1 LDHAAVGNLDLAR
14 IRRLDGFGG
23 LSPGDGYLFE
33 PTSLDELR
41 SVVLL
46 AEDLNVPITLRGS
59 GRSYGD
65 TSSPLESVTISLA
78 RMNRVL
84 AWDKES
90 GVIEAEGGATLEAIW
105 QYVLQDGW
113 WFNVVSGTMKP
124 TLAGAVS
131 TNIHGKNNLTHGT
144 FAEHVEMVEIMLAS
158 GEVRQLVP
166 SQPEFWAVHG
176 GLGLLGIVTKVRF
189 RLKKVS
195 SGNVRVVQ
203 RRVQTWADHFELFET
218 FADADYSVSW
228 VNGFT
233 NGSGVFQ
240 AAWHGESS
248 EPETLDLRHQ
258 RIEGKLAGL
267 IHRDT
272 AWKHLRRITNRP
284 GMKLA
289 STLKSNAARIAEGAP
304 KIMSLVQYNFPL
316 DYLPNWQ
323 RAYVPN
329 GLLQFQAIVPTT
341 QAEKVFNDLTRRWR
355 GAKLEPYLVVLKKHR
370 PDETWLRYLD
380 HGFSLALDFRQ
391 TPRNV
396 EALNDLYN
404 EMAEV
409 VLNAGGRF
417 YFAKDGLL
425 SPAQAKRSLGEAGIA
440 RFTALRDDW
449 DPKRRFK
456 TQLSCRI
463 GLDECVQYARP

>member
-1 LDHAAVGNLDLAR
+1 LDHAATRHLELAR
-14 IRRLDGFGG
+14 IRRFDGFGG

-46 AEDLNVPITLRGS
+46 AEELDVPITLRGS
-59 GRSYGD
+59 GKSYGD
-65 TSSPLESVTISLA
+65 ASSPLESVTISLA

-84 AWDKES
+84 AWDKET

-131 TNIHGKNNLTHGT
+131 TNIHGKNNITHGT
-144 FAEHVEMVEIMLAS
+144 FAEHVEMLEIMLAS
-158 GEVRQLVP
+158 GEVRQLTP

-176 GLGLLGIVTKVRF
+176 GLGLLGMVTKVRF
-189 RLKKVS
+189 RLKKIS

-203 RRVQTWADHFELFET
+203 RRVHSWAQQFEMFET
-218 FADADYSVSW
+218 FGDADYSVSW

-233 NGSGVFQ
+233 NGAGVFQ
-240 AAWHGESS
+240 AAWHSESA

-258 RIEGKLAGL
+258 KIEGKLAGL

-284 GMKLA
+284 GMKIA
-289 STLKSNAARIAEGAP
+289 SALKSNAARISEGAP
-304 KIMSLVQYNFPL
+304 KDMSLVQYNFPL

-323 RAYVPN
+323 QAYVPN
-329 GLLQFQAIVPTT
+329 GLLQFQAIVPA
-341 QAEKVFNDLTRRWR
+341 QAAEGIFSNLAQQWR
-355 GAKLEPYLVVLKKHR
+355 SAKLEPYLVVLKKHR

-380 HGFSLALDFRQ
+380 HGYSLALDFRQ
-391 TPRNV
+391 TPRNAP
-396 EALNDLYN
+396 ALNHLYM
-404 EMAEV
+404 EMADV

-425 SPAQAKRSLGEAGIA
+425 TPEQAKRSLGEAAIA
-440 RFTALRDDW
+440 RFTALRDEW

>member
-1 LDHAAVGNLDLAR
+1 MDHAATRHLELAR
-14 IRRLDGFGG
+14 IRRFDGFGG

-46 AEDLNVPITLRGS
+46 AEELDVPITLRGS
-59 GRSYGD
+59 GKSYGD
-65 TSSPLESVTISLA
+65 ASSPLESVTISLA

-84 AWDKES
+84 AWDKET

-131 TNIHGKNNLTHGT
+131 TNIHGKNNITHGT
-144 FAEHVEMVEIMLAS
+144 FAEHVEMLEIMLAS
-158 GEVRQLVP
+158 GEVRQLTP

-189 RLKKVS
+189 RLKKIS

-203 RRVQTWADHFELFET
+203 RRVHSWAQQFEMFEN
-218 FADADYSVSW
+218 FDDADYSVSW

-233 NGSGVFQ
+233 YGAGVFQ
-240 AAWHGESS
+240 AAWHSESS

-258 RIEGKLAGL
+258 KIEGKLAGL
-267 IHRDT
+267 IHRDN

-284 GMKLA
+284 GMRIA
-289 STLKSNAARIAEGAP
+289 SALKSNAARISEGAP
-304 KIMSLVQYNFPL
+304 KVMSLVQYNFPL

-323 RAYVPN
+323 QAYVPN
-329 GLLQFQAIVPTT
+329 GLLQFQAIVPA
-341 QAEKVFNDLTRRWR
+341 QAAGGIFSNLAQQWR
-355 GAKLEPYLVVLKKHR
+355 SAKLEPFLVVLKKHR

-391 TPRNV
+391 TPRNAP
-396 EALNDLYN
+396 ALNYLYTK
-404 EMAEV
+404 MADV

-425 SPAQAKRSLGEAGIA
+425 SPEQAKRSLGEAAIA
-440 RFTALRDDW
+440 RFTALRDEW